1 MDASALLWS
10 VGILAL
16 PLIAAVPV
24 SALFKSWLGNKASHA
39 RYREAVRRVLNSGS
53 TLRKYRSALDEEA
66 RINQIDKDRQTR
78 IETAMLYPL
87 NIVHFMFIHPL

>member
-1 MDASALLWS
+1 MTMDASALLWA

-24 SALFKSWLGNKASHA
+24 SGLFKSWLGNKASHA

-53 TLRKYRSALDEEA
+53 TLRKYRAALDEEA

-87 NIVHFMFIHPL
+87 LSLIHI